1 MIKHKFKNKKLVVLL
16 SLGMVAVIG
25 ATAILASCNDN
36 KNTPVKKVENKNK
49 NVTVEANKKTNS
61 DVSKNQTNQPKQDNN
76 QNLEKNNQQTT
87 PKVEKDSS
95 EEPIKPQIN
104 LKPDDKKDQQDQQDQ
119 QPETGLNQ
127 KEQGNPKDPETKKEE
142 PAPEVKTPEPNTSEQ
157 NGKPEVKQEGMQEKN
172 EKDSMGL
179 GGQSNTQQNGENS
192 NPMPEEKMQGDQADQ
207 EQKVPEERKLT
218 RDELLI
224 GTKKILDWMLENE
237 KKKLITEEQ
246 KQLGFYRKPGSVKD
260 EDVYDVDFGKLFNTT
275 EPDKLMTSFFT
286 SDYKNSRNLLNVKK
300 VTKSIWK
307 SYWTP
312 LIREVFQEDSNAIAD
327 TILTK
332 TIPNFLKEN
341 NIA

>member
-16 SLGMVAVIG
+16 SLGMVATIG

-76 QNLEKNNQQTT
+76 QNLEKNNQQLT

-104 LKPDDKKDQQDQQDQ
+104 LKPDDKKDQQDQQ
-119 QPETGLNQ
+119 PETGSNQ

-142 PAPEVKTPEPNTSEQ
+142 PAPEVKTPEPNNSEQ
-157 NGKPEVKQEGMQEKN
+157 NGKPEVKQE
-172 EKDSMGL
+172 
-179 GGQSNTQQNGENS
+179 
-192 NPMPEEKMQGDQADQ
+192 KMQGNQADQ